1 MLSPFETLET
11 ISQTFN
17 KIERDLI
24 PLLNLES
31 VPSYPI
37 TKEDPVLSQPIATV
51 NELIKIA
58 AKKPL
63 EILEYFKSFSHLI
76 EKSTNSII
84 KKLFP
89 EKCTT
94 ITYLDK
100 EEIESKLAEI
110 YNAKKTIEKI
120 SIDEVN
126 CGLFQVRT
134 RVAK

>member
-1 MLSPFETLET
+1 
-11 ISQTFN
+11 
-17 KIERDLI
+17 
-24 PLLNLES
+24 
-31 VPSYPI
+31 
-37 TKEDPVLSQPIATV
+37 
-51 NELIKIA
+51 
-58 AKKPL
+58 
-63 EILEYFKSFSHLI
+63 LEYYKSFSYLI

-89 EKCTT
+89 EKFTT

-134 RVAK
+134 KAAKEILINRSIEIMN